1 MAVRN
6 EAGRQVNVW
15 EGLKFWQAV
24 LEPLRISIA
33 VTQGLER
40 RVVWANSEF
49 LRTVNSTL
57 QAVQGQPLE
66 KVFTLIRCDDLKAL
80 LREIKNEGDIFCRHQ
95 YKSADPAGKMRWWSV
110 IGIPLLPL
118 GEEDGLIIVFKETT
132 HQISAYEESLGHSFL
147 VAEKKADLLESLI
160 QSITDPVVLINPEG
174 QVVGVN
180 RAAGEFLGIRSGVFL
195 GWERD
200 YSKLAVRT
208 DLKGN
213 PLSRDELPIMRAL
226 KGEIV
231 RGFEMMVYS
240 PRTSEP
246 VVFSI
251 SAAPII
257 DADGNII
264 MAVSVARDITER
276 VNFERAKDGFIS
288 VASHE
293 LRTPLGII
301 RGLAQLL
308 EMSFNKRIKA
318 MEEGRF
324 ILEKVV
330 QGEEI
335 SPQEREKVAA
345 VFLSD
350 LFSPAKEMK
359 YLSFIIQSVDQMARL
374 IDEMLDASRL
384 EAGRVDINNATF
396 DLLEVVEEAVKRF
409 QVTTNRHQLV
419 VEALPGSSYLV
430 FGDRSRI
437 EQVMGNLISNAIKY
451 SPYGGKIAVRVARRD
466 EEIEVSVSDPGIGIP
481 EKEQKFVFDRFFRAQ
496 NAPPQ
501 VYRGLGLG
509 LFITRQI
516 IMEHGGRIWV
526 ESRPGKGSTF
536 YFTLPADDA
545 F

>member
-1 MAVRN
+1 LVALRN
-6 EAGRQVNVW
+6 EAGRQGSIW

-24 LEPLRISIA
+24 LEPLGDIIV
-33 VTQGLER
+33 VTRGKEQ

-49 LRTVNSTL
+49 LRAVNSTL
-57 QAVQGQPLE
+57 QLIQGHPLE
-66 KVFTLIRCDDLKAL
+66 KVFGLIRSEDLTVL
-80 LREIKNEGDIFCRHQ
+80 LGDIKTAGGVFCRHQ
-95 YKSADPAGKMRWWSV
+95 YKSADQAGKMRWWSIV
-110 IGIPLLPL
+110 GIPLAAT
-118 GEEDGLIIVFKETT
+118 EEEGLIIVFKETT
-132 HQISAYEESLGHSFL
+132 HQVPAYEESLGQSFL
-147 VAEKKADLLESLI
+147 AAEKKADLLESLI
-160 QSITDPVVLINPEG
+160 QSITDPVVLINAEG
-174 QVVGVN
+174 QVIGVN

-213 PLSRDELPIMRAL
+213 PLSREELPIMRAL

-246 VVFSI
+246 VIFSI
-251 SAAPII
+251 SAAPIM

-264 MAVSVARDITER
+264 MAVSIARDITER

-308 EMSFNKRIKA
+308 EMNFNRRLKD
-318 MEEGRF
+318 MEESRSL
-324 ILEKVV
+324 LERLAR
-330 QGEEI
+330 GEEI
-335 SPQEREKVAA
+335 SPQEKEKMAA
-345 VFLSD
+345 AFLSD
-350 LFSPAKEMK
+350 VFNPAKEMK
-359 YLSFIIQSVDQMARL
+359 YLSSIIQSVDHMARL

-384 EAGRVDINNATF
+384 EAGRLDIDNSTF
-396 DLLEVVEEAVKRF
+396 DLLEVVEEAVRKF
-409 QVTTNRHQLV
+409 QVTTSRHQLLI
-419 VEALPGSSYLV
+419 EAAENENYLV

-437 EQVMGNLISNAIKY
+437 EQVMANLISNAIKY
-451 SPYGGKIAVRVARRD
+451 SPYGGEIAVRVVRRE

-516 IMEHGGRIWV
+516 VMEHGGRIWV